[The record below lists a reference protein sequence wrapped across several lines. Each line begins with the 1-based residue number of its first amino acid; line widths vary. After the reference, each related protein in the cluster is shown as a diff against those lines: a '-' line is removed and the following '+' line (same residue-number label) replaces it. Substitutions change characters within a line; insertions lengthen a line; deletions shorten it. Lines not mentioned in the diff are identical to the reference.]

1 MSDGN
6 IYINSAAYYLGLNA
20 KSVDDSAAV
29 GNLVSTAE
37 ALKQAGFNTHHVCPD
52 DVSVYDLAKGATNA
66 LIEATPDGKDKLSDC
81 QAILYSTCLPNNGN
95 IGSFDEY
102 KSSRDVKHLMDF
114 PGSHLQSD
122 FDMNNA
128 MVMGLNQQACTSM
141 ISTLRVARALIMS
154 DDNINQIL
162 CLTADR
168 FPPNALYEQSYN
180 LISDGAAACLVSQ
193 KPQGYRI
200 IGCHHITNGAM
211 AQATDDE
218 TTGFYFNYTHQ
229 LITETLSRCD
239 LIMDDIQWIISQNT
253 NFKAWQI
260 LSSLLHFDRERVLA
274 PSMAE
279 VGHCISGDNIINL
292 KYAETLNCMQSG
304 DKILMNMAGFGLN
317 WACIILEKV

>member
-1 MSDGN
+1 MSSSD
-6 IYINSAAYYLGLNA
+6 IYINSTAYYLGP
-20 KSVDDSAAV
+20 KSMNVDDSAAA
-29 GNLVSTAE
+29 GDLVSTAE
-37 ALKQAGFNTHHVCPD
+37 ALKQAGFNTHHMCPPEI
-52 DVSVYDLAKGATNA
+52 SVYDLASGATRA
-66 LIEATPDGKDKLSDC
+66 LMDGMANGSERLREC
-81 QAILYSTCLPNNGN
+81 QAILYSTCLPMNGN
-95 IGSFDEY
+95 IGSYADYE
-102 KSSRDVKHLMDF
+102 SSRDVKHLMDF
-114 PGSHLQSD
+114 PASHLQSD
-122 FDMNNA
+122 FDMNEA

-141 ISTLRVARALIMS
+141 ISTLRVARALLIS
-154 DDNINQIL
+154 DENMDQAL

-168 FPPNALYEQSYN
+168 FPPGALYEQSYN
-180 LISDGAAACLVSQ
+180 LISDGAAACMVSRR
-193 KPQGYRI
+193 PEGYRI

-229 LITETLSRCD
+229 LITETLKRCG
-239 LIMDDIQWIISQNT
+239 LEMDDIRWIISQNT

-292 KYAETLNCMQSG
+292 NYAEAMNCMESG

>member
-1 MSDGN
+1 MSKDN
-6 IYINSAAYYLGLNA
+6 IYINSTAYYLGPKTVN
-20 KSVDDSAAV
+20 VNDSASACD
-29 GNLVSTAE
+29 LVSTAE
-37 ALKQAGFNTHHVCPD
+37 ALKQAGFNTHHMCPTD
-52 DVSVYDLAKGATNA
+52 ISVYDLAKGATTA
-66 LIEATPDGKDKLSDC
+66 LIKAMPNKNGSLSEC
-81 QAILYSTCLPNNGN
+81 QAILYSTCLPVNGN
-95 IGSFDEY
+95 IGSYDEY

-114 PGSHLQSD
+114 PASHLQSD
-122 FDMNNA
+122 FDINGA

-154 DDNINQIL
+154 DDNMNQVL

-168 FPPNALYEQSYN
+168 FPPGAIYEQSYN
-180 LISDGAAACLVSQ
+180 LISDGAAACLVSRE
-193 KPQGYRI
+193 PQGYRI

-229 LITETLSRCD
+229 LITETLSRCG
-239 LIMDDIQWIISQNT
+239 LVMDDIQWIISQNT
-253 NFKAWQI
+253 NLKAWQI

-292 KYAETLNCMQSG
+292 KYAEALNCMKSG

-317 WACIILEKV
+317 WACIIVEKV